1 MWSIV
6 ERFEARHRGDVPLR
20 HVWRRGQ
27 WAIRPAE
34 GPRHQVR
41 RVVLAN
47 ALALVSFADDA
58 DLDDLEELAR
68 QLGVARLADLQEEV
82 LAAIDPASRRPRTT
96 ALVVRLARAAWA
108 ETAGDE
114 DAGDEERQDAEG
126 PEGVEGAELRRAARL
141 RCADLVTRL
150 LLRGAE
156 RNPVPAPAASRADVL
171 RAFDDG
177 DLPSWRRHVAAI
189 AAEPWAGPGS
199 DWMALLDPDRDAFAL
214 ACLRAHVA
222 RAQRD
227 AADRERGAVAKHI
240 RRTIAEAGISQRE
253 FAQLIGTSQSRL
265 STYVSGAV
273 MPSAAMLVRIS
284 QAGDG
289 LRRSTRTTRSG

>member
-6 ERFEARHRGDVPLR
+6 ERFETRHRGDVPLR

-114 DAGDEERQDAEG
+114 DGRDGRDGQDADG
-126 PEGVEGAELRRAARL
+126 TEGVELRRAARL
-141 RCADLVTRL
+141 RCADLVTHL
-150 LLRGAE
+150 LLRGDDQHSA
-156 RNPVPAPAASRADVL
+156 PPPAASRADVL